1 MHCQPRYAMQRMSRA
16 VLTIVLTGFFLS
28 LWSQSGIIRGK
39 VVDAFNRDPI
49 PFATVQLEGTGT
61 GEITDENGEF
71 VLDGL
76 EPGVYDLK
84 ISFLGY
90 KEKYIYQLKVT
101 NSQPAII
108 EVNLEA
114 ATENLQEVVVQA
126 SPFNKTEESPVSLR
140 TIGTEEIKRS
150 PGGNRDISRVIQSLP
165 GVTSTVSFRNDLIIR
180 GGAPNENRFYLD
192 DVEVPNI
199 NHFATQGSSGGPA
212 GIINVD
218 FIREVDFYASAFPAT
233 EGNALSSIFNFKQKD
248 GRNDRVGLTTTV
260 GASDLGLTM
269 EGPIGDK
276 TTFIASARRSYLQF
290 LFRALDLPFLPIYS
304 DFQAKVKHKI
314 DGKNE
319 IYFVGLGAI
328 DDFELN
334 LDANKTEQ
342 QQFLLQVL
350 PVQTQWNYTNGLVYK
365 HYGKQ
370 GYSTFVL
377 SRNMLDNQ
385 FEKYR
390 DNDARSEDNLIIRYH
405 SQEIENK
412 FRFEHTSR
420 YGDWKWTYGS
430 GLEWVKY
437 NNQTFNK
444 IYTSSGAQDINY
456 SSDLQFAKYAFFSQI
471 SRSWNND
478 RVTLSGGARL
488 DGNGYST
495 LMQNPFRQFSPR
507 IALSVGLTK
516 SLFFNA
522 NTGIYYQLPPYTLLG
537 YREGG
542 LLINEATGKYIRNI
556 HTVTGI
562 EYNLNAHTKITLE
575 GYYKWYENYP
585 LLLRDNI
592 SLANIGGDFGI
603 IGNEPALPDSRGKSY
618 GLELL
623 LQQRFY
629 KGWYGILAYTL
640 GKSEFSNADDVL
652 VPSSWDAR
660 HIINLTGGKKFAGNW
675 EMGVRW
681 RFQTG
686 IPYTPFS
693 ASSSLVENWDRN
705 NSGIF
710 DYARIN
716 TLRYDPVNT
725 LDIRLDKQWF
735 FSKWSLNLY
744 LDVQNVF
751 GNAVGRDQLILDRPL
766 DADNTPVG
774 PPVILNPDAPYS
786 EQRYRVKS
794 INDATGQVL
803 PTIGIV
809 IGI

>member
-49 PFATVQLEGTGT
+49 PFATVQLECTGT

-114 ATENLQEVVVQA
+114 ATESLQEVVVQA

-350 PVQTQWNYTNGLVYK
+350 PVQTQWNYTSGLVYK

-456 SSDLQFAKYAFFSQI
+456 SSDL
-471 SRSWNND
+471 
-478 RVTLSGGARL
+478 
-488 DGNGYST
+488 
-495 LMQNPFRQFSPR
+495 
-507 IALSVGLTK
+507 
-516 SLFFNA
+516 
-522 NTGIYYQLPPYTLLG
+522 
-537 YREGG
+537 
-542 LLINEATGKYIRNI
+542 
-556 HTVTGI
+556 
-562 EYNLNAHTKITLE
+562 
-575 GYYKWYENYP
+575 
-585 LLLRDNI
+585 
-592 SLANIGGDFGI
+592 
-603 IGNEPALPDSRGKSY
+603 
-618 GLELL
+618 
-623 LQQRFY
+623 
-629 KGWYGILAYTL
+629 
-640 GKSEFSNADDVL
+640 
-652 VPSSWDAR
+652 
-660 HIINLTGGKKFAGNW
+660 
-675 EMGVRW
+675 
-681 RFQTG
+681 
-686 IPYTPFS
+686 
-693 ASSSLVENWDRN
+693 
-705 NSGIF
+705 
-710 DYARIN
+710 
-716 TLRYDPVNT
+716 
-725 LDIRLDKQWF
+725 
-735 FSKWSLNLY
+735 
-744 LDVQNVF
+744 
-751 GNAVGRDQLILDRPL
+751 
-766 DADNTPVG
+766 
-774 PPVILNPDAPYS
+774 
-786 EQRYRVKS
+786 
-794 INDATGQVL
+794 
-803 PTIGIV
+803 
-809 IGI
+809 